1 MQTLSLDNLPEH
13 IFPPLKGDRI
23 LYIILAILIFGVLI
37 FTHELGHF
45 LTAKF
50 FGVRVNEFALC
61 MGPAIWKKQIGETTY
76 SLRCIPIGGY
86 CAMEGEDENSSDPRA
101 FTSAK
106 PWKRA
111 IILVA
116 GAFMNFVTGLI
127 VLIAVYSATT
137 SFVVPKIDNFIEG
150 AVIQSEDGLH
160 IGDEFYK
167 IDGERVYVY
176 SDLDLLLSRNP
187 NGVYDLVLK
196 RDGKLVE
203 LNEFPMKKQA
213 FQQDGET
220 VYKYGIYFT
229 TEEKTAL
236 GVLRMGWNSALD
248 FTRLIRISLQDLI
261 SGAVGL
267 KDMSGPVG
275 IVSVIADTGSS
286 SESAGE
292 AALNVSYLAAFIAV
306 NLAVMN
312 LLPIPAL
319 DGGRIF
325 ALVITAILEKILR
338 RKIDPKY
345 EGYIH
350 LAGMI
355 LLLAFIAIIT
365 LKDIWTLIFR

>member
-1 MQTLSLDNLPEH
+1 L
-13 IFPPLKGDRI
+13 F
-23 LYIILAILIFGVLI
+23 IILAILIFGVLI

-45 LTAKF
+45 LTAKL

-86 CAMEGEDENSSDPRA
+86 CAMEGEDEDSADPRA

-116 GAFMNFVTGLI
+116 GAFMNFVTGL
-127 VLIAVYSATT
+127 LILLAVYSATA
-137 SFVVPKIDNFIEG
+137 SFAVPRIDSFMDG
-150 AVIQSEDGLH
+150 AVIHSEDGLH
-160 IGDEFYK
+160 VGDEFYK

-176 SDLDLLLSRNP
+176 SDLDMLLSRN
-187 NGVYDLVLK
+187 NTGVYDIVVK
-196 RDGKLVE
+196 RDGELVE
-203 LNEFPMKKQA
+203 LNDFTMKKQE
-213 FQQDGET
+213 FVQDGQT
-220 VYKYGIYFT
+220 VQKYGIMFSI
-229 TEEKTAL
+229 EEKTL
-236 GVLRMGWNSALD
+236 PGVLRMGWNSALN
-248 FTRLIRISLQDLI
+248 FARLIRISIQDLI
-261 SGAVGL
+261 SGAVGI

-286 SESAGE
+286 SETAAE

-312 LLPIPAL
+312 LLPVPAL

-325 ALVITAILEKILR
+325 ALLITVILEKLLR

-350 LAGMI
+350 MAGMI
-355 LLLAFIAIIT
+355 LLLLFIAVIT
-365 LKDIWTLIFR
+365 LKDIWTLIFG